1 MSHTQ
6 QKWTVHKQLF
16 HINQRKK
23 RQKGLHKIILSHK
36 EKTRPRSGCH
46 YTFNVLNATL
56 AKIVVVGRRSGSI
69 DLPKRVPFF
78 LFFNGWW
85 SFQTGTNH
93 QEDYTCWKIG
103 SSSLPQN
110 RPALQKMRKRETF
123 VTSWR
128 SYICKIVHERCTT
141 YIVCTVVVPC
151 PGGSERK
158 KKAVEIYYR
167 SITFVNKIASFVL
180 QLSRFHSHDVFS
192 AFLSFIAPQNS
203 FFHGLYLHRRLPA

>member
-16 HINQRKK
+16 LINQRKE
-23 RQKGLHKIILSHK
+23 RHKIILSHK

-78 LFFNGWW
+78 
-85 SFQTGTNH
+85 
-93 QEDYTCWKIG
+93 
-103 SSSLPQN
+103 SSSLMDDGLFRPVPIIKKTILVGKSV
-110 RPALQKMRKRETF
+110 PALCPRIDLRCKKCEKRETF

-128 SYICKIVHERCTT
+128 SYICKIVHERCT